1 MLSDEIAPPMV
12 PVPSVNDGT
21 KPVVKPIAPNSVGLL
36 TQMRYAGTRA

>member
-1 MLSDEIAPPMV
+1 MLSDEMAPPMV

-36 TQMRYAGTRA
+36 TQMR